1 MGNLDDDNKTYIKL
15 YRKVMD
21 NAIFLELPYDRW
33 HAFEFLILKAR
44 RFPTVTIL
52 KGKPIKLEVG
62 QLICGEDKL
71 ASKWGWSRGK
81 VKRYLDM
88 LENLGMIK
96 KNGTPYGTLI
106 TVENYTKYQG
116 ECSYSDTTD
125 DTTDGTS
132 LDTTGGTSDGTHK
145 KNVKKEKKEKNVKKD
160 IYIGVPDELKTA
172 FMEFAEMREAKKK
185 PITTEN
191 TVTRILNRLEKFAS
205 STDEKIAI
213 LNQSTDHCWIDV
225 YDLKDKPKKGTG
237 NPYLDMLGDECE

>member
-1 MGNLDDDNKTYIKL
+1 MGNLNDDNKTYIKL

-33 HAFEFLILKAR
+33 HAFEFLLLKAR
-44 RFPTVTIL
+44 RFPTVIIL
-52 KGKPIKLEVG
+52 KGKPIRLEVG

-106 TVENYTKYQG
+106 TIENYTKYQG

-125 DTTDGTS
+125 GTTDGTS

-185 PITTEN
+185 PIMTEN

-225 YDLKDKPKKGTG
+225 YDLKEKPKKGTG

>member
-1 MGNLDDDNKTYIKL
+1 MGNLDDNKTYIKL

-106 TVENYTKYQG
+106 TIENYTKYQG
-116 ECSYSDTTD
+116 ECSYSDTSL
-125 DTTDGTS
+125 DTTHGTS
-132 LDTTGGTSDGTHK
+132 LDTTDDTSDGTHK
-145 KNVKKEKKEKNVKKD
+145 KNVKKDKNVKNVKKD

-185 PITTEN
+185 PIMTEN

>member
-15 YRKVMD
+15 YRKVME

-33 HAFEFLILKAR
+33 HAFEFLLLKAR

-62 QLICGEDKL
+62 QLICGEEKL
-71 ASKWGWSRGK
+71 AVKWGWSRGK

-106 TVENYTKYQG
+106 TIENYTKYQG
-116 ECSYSDTTD
+116 ECSYSDTPLGTS
-125 DTTDGTS
+125 DGTS
-132 LDTTGGTSDGTHK
+132 LDTSDGTHK
-145 KNVKKEKKEKNVKKD
+145 KNVKKDKNVKNVKKD

-185 PITTEN
+185 PIMTEN

-225 YDLKDKPKKGTG
+225 YDLKEKPKKGTG
-237 NPYLDMLGDECE
+237 NPYLDMLGDDYER

>member
-33 HAFEFLILKAR
+33 HAFEFLLLKAR

-62 QLICGEDKL
+62 QLICGEEKL
-71 ASKWGWSRGK
+71 AVKWGWSRGK

-116 ECSYSDTTD
+116 ECSYSDTSL
-125 DTTDGTS
+125 DTTDGTP
-132 LDTTGGTSDGTHK
+132 LDTSDDTSDGTHK
-145 KNVKKEKKEKNVKKD
+145 KNVKKEKKEKKEKKD

-185 PITTEN
+185 PIMTEN

-225 YDLKDKPKKGTG
+225 YDLKEKPKKGTG
-237 NPYLDMLGDECE
+237 NPYLDMLGDEQ

>member
-33 HAFEFLILKAR
+33 HAFEFLLLKAR

-62 QLICGEDKL
+62 QLICGEEKL
-71 ASKWGWSRGK
+71 AVKWGWSRGK
-81 VKRYLDM
+81 VIRYLDM

-106 TVENYTKYQG
+106 TIENYTKYQG
-116 ECSYSDTTD
+116 ECSYSDTPLGTS
-125 DTTDGTS
+125 DGTS
-132 LDTTGGTSDGTHK
+132 LDTSDGTHK
-145 KNVKKEKKEKNVKKD
+145 KNVKKDKNVKNVKKD

-185 PITTEN
+185 PIMTEN

-205 STDEKIAI
+205 STEEKIEI

-225 YDLKDKPKKGTG
+225 YELKDKPKKGTG
-237 NPYLDMLGDECE
+237 NPYLDMLGDDYER

>member
-33 HAFEFLILKAR
+33 HAFEFLLLKAR

-62 QLICGEDKL
+62 QLICGEEKL
-71 ASKWGWSRGK
+71 AVKWGWSRGK
-81 VKRYLDM
+81 VKRYLNM

-106 TVENYTKYQG
+106 TIENYTKYQG
-116 ECSYSDTTD
+116 ECSYSDTPL
-125 DTTDGTS
+125 DTSDGTS

-145 KNVKKEKKEKNVKKD
+145 KNVKKDKNVKNVKKD

-185 PITTEN
+185 PIMTEN

-205 STDEKIAI
+205 STEEKIEI

-225 YDLKDKPKKGTG
+225 YDLKEKPKKGTG

>member
-33 HAFEFLILKAR
+33 HAFEFLLLKAR

-62 QLICGEDKL
+62 QLICGEEKL
-71 ASKWGWSRGK
+71 AVKWGWSRGK

-106 TVENYTKYQG
+106 TIENYTKYQG
-116 ECSYSDTTD
+116 ECSYSDTPLGTS
-125 DTTDGTS
+125 DGTS
-132 LDTTGGTSDGTHK
+132 LDTSDGTSDGTHK
-145 KNVKKEKKEKNVKKD
+145 KNVKKDKNVKNVKKD

-185 PITTEN
+185 PIMTEN
-191 TVTRILNRLEKFAS
+191 TITRILNRLEKFAA

>member
-1 MGNLDDDNKTYIKL
+1 MTEDITYIKL
-15 YRKVMD
+15 YRKVME
-21 NAIFLELPYDRW
+21 NAIFLELPYDRC
-33 HAFEFLILKAR
+33 HSFEFLLLNAR

-106 TVENYTKYQG
+106 TIENYTKYQG
-116 ECSYSDTTD
+116 ECSYSDTPLGTS
-125 DTTDGTS
+125 DGTS
-132 LDTTGGTSDGTHK
+132 LDTSDGTSDGTHK
-145 KNVKKEKKEKNVKKD
+145 KNVKKDKNVKNVKKD

-185 PITTEN
+185 PIMTEN
-191 TVTRILNRLEKFAS
+191 TVTRILNILEKFAS

>member
-106 TVENYTKYQG
+106 TIENYTKYQG
-116 ECSYSDTTD
+116 ECSYSDTPLGTS
-125 DTTDGTS
+125 DGTS
-132 LDTTGGTSDGTHK
+132 LDTIDGTSDGTHK

-172 FMEFAEMREAKKK
+172 FMEFAEMREAKIK
-185 PITTEN
+185 PIMTEN

-205 STDEKIAI
+205 STDEKIAM

-237 NPYLDMLGDECE
+237 NPYLDMLGDEQ

>member
-106 TVENYTKYQG
+106 TIENYTKYQG
-116 ECSYSDTTD
+116 ECSYSDT
-125 DTTDGTS
+125 S
-132 LDTTGGTSDGTHK
+132 LDTTDGTSDGTHK
-145 KNVKKEKKEKNVKKD
+145 KNVKKDKNVKNAKKD

-185 PITTEN
+185 PIMTEN

-237 NPYLDMLGDECE
+237 NPYLDMLGDEQ

>member
-116 ECSYSDTTD
+116 ECSYSDTSL
-125 DTTDGTS
+125 DTTDGTP
-132 LDTTGGTSDGTHK
+132 LDTSDGTSDGTHK

-185 PITTEN
+185 PIMTEN

-205 STDEKIAI
+205 STDEKIAM

-225 YDLKDKPKKGTG
+225 YDLREKPKKGTG
-237 NPYLDMLGDECE
+237 NPYLDMLGDEQ

>member
-15 YRKVMD
+15 YRKVME

-62 QLICGEDKL
+62 QLICGEEKL
-71 ASKWGWSRGK
+71 AVKWGWSRGK

-106 TVENYTKYQG
+106 TIENYTKYQG
-116 ECSYSDTTD
+116 ECSYSDTPLGTS
-125 DTTDGTS
+125 DGTS
-132 LDTTGGTSDGTHK
+132 LDTSDDTSDGTHK
-145 KNVKKEKKEKNVKKD
+145 KNVKKDKNVKNVKKD

-185 PITTEN
+185 PIMTEN

-205 STDEKIAI
+205 STEEKIEI

-225 YDLKDKPKKGTG
+225 YELKDKPKKGTG

>member
-1 MGNLDDDNKTYIKL
+1 MGCLNDDKTYIKL

-62 QLICGEDKL
+62 QLICGEEKL
-71 ASKWGWSRGK
+71 AVKWGWSRGK

-106 TVENYTKYQG
+106 TIENYTKYQG
-116 ECSYSDTTD
+116 ECSYSDTPLGTS
-125 DTTDGTS
+125 DGTS
-132 LDTTGGTSDGTHK
+132 LDTSDDTSDGTHK
-145 KNVKKEKKEKNVKKD
+145 KNVKKDKNVKNVKKD

-185 PITTEN
+185 PIMTEN

-225 YDLKDKPKKGTG
+225 YDLKEKPKKGTG
-237 NPYLDMLGDECE
+237 NPYLDMLGEEE

>member
-62 QLICGEDKL
+62 QLICGEEKL
-71 ASKWGWSRGK
+71 AVKWGWSRGK

-106 TVENYTKYQG
+106 TIENYTKYQG
-116 ECSYSDTTD
+116 ECSYSDTPLGTS
-125 DTTDGTS
+125 DGTS
-132 LDTTGGTSDGTHK
+132 LDTSDDTSDGTHK

-185 PITTEN
+185 PIMTEN

-237 NPYLDMLGDECE
+237 NPYLDMLGDEQ

>member
-1 MGNLDDDNKTYIKL
+1 MGCLNDDKTYIKL

-116 ECSYSDTTD
+116 ECSYSDTPL
-125 DTTDGTS
+125 DTTDGTP
-132 LDTTGGTSDGTHK
+132 LDTSDDTSDGTHK

-160 IYIGVPDELKTA
+160 IYIGVPDEIKTA

-185 PITTEN
+185 PIMTEN

-237 NPYLDMLGDECE
+237 NPYLDMLGDEQ

>member
-62 QLICGEDKL
+62 QLICGEEKL
-71 ASKWGWSRGK
+71 AVKWGWSRGK

-106 TVENYTKYQG
+106 TIENYTKYQG
-116 ECSYSDTTD
+116 ECSYSDTSL
-125 DTTDGTS
+125 DTTHGTS
-132 LDTTGGTSDGTHK
+132 LDTSDDTSDGTHK

-160 IYIGVPDELKTA
+160 IYIGVPDEIKTA

-185 PITTEN
+185 PIMTEN

-237 NPYLDMLGDECE
+237 NPYLDMLGDEQ

>member
-1 MGNLDDDNKTYIKL
+1 MTEDITYIKL
-15 YRKVMD
+15 YRKVME

-33 HAFEFLILKAR
+33 HAFEFLLLKAR

-62 QLICGEDKL
+62 QLICGEEKL
-71 ASKWGWSRGK
+71 AVKWGWSRGK

-106 TVENYTKYQG
+106 TIENYTKYQG
-116 ECSYSDTTD
+116 ECSYSDTSL

-132 LDTTGGTSDGTHK
+132 LDTSDDTSDGTHK
-145 KNVKKEKKEKNVKKD
+145 KNVKKDKNVKNVKKD

-185 PITTEN
+185 PIMTEN

-237 NPYLDMLGDECE
+237 NPYLDMLGYEQ

>member
-1 MGNLDDDNKTYIKL
+1 MGNLNDDNKTYIKL

-33 HAFEFLILKAR
+33 HAFEFLLLKAR

-106 TVENYTKYQG
+106 TIENYTKYQG

-132 LDTTGGTSDGTHK
+132 LDTSDGTSDGTHK
-145 KNVKKEKKEKNVKKD
+145 KNVKKDKNVKNVKKD

-172 FMEFAEMREAKKK
+172 FMEFAEMRKTIKK
-185 PITTEN
+185 PITTQN
-191 TVTRILNRLEKFAS
+191 TVTRILNKLNKLAT
-205 STDEKIAI
+205 STEEKIEI
-213 LNQSTDHCWIDV
+213 LNQSVDRCWQDV

>member
-15 YRKVMD
+15 YRKVME

-33 HAFEFLILKAR
+33 HAFEFLLLKAR

-71 ASKWGWSRGK
+71 ASIWGWSRGK

-106 TVENYTKYQG
+106 TIENYTKYQG
-116 ECSYSDTTD
+116 ECSYSDTPVGTS
-125 DTTDGTS
+125 DGTS
-132 LDTTGGTSDGTHK
+132 LDTSDDTSDGTHK

-185 PITTEN
+185 PIMTEN

-225 YDLKDKPKKGTG
+225 YDLKEKPKKGTG

>member
-1 MGNLDDDNKTYIKL
+1 MTEDITYIKL
-15 YRKVMD
+15 YRKVME

-33 HAFEFLILKAR
+33 HAFEFLLLKAR

-106 TVENYTKYQG
+106 TIENYTKYQG
-116 ECSYSDTTD
+116 ECSYSDT
-125 DTTDGTS
+125 S
-132 LDTTGGTSDGTHK
+132 LDTTGGTPLDTSDDTSDGTHK
-145 KNVKKEKKEKNVKKD
+145 KNVKKDKNVKNVKKD

-185 PITTEN
+185 PIMTEN

>member
-106 TVENYTKYQG
+106 TIENYTKYQG

-185 PITTEN
+185 PIMTEN

-225 YDLKDKPKKGTG
+225 YDLKEKPKKGTG

>member
-15 YRKVMD
+15 YRKITD

-106 TVENYTKYQG
+106 TIENYTKYQG
-116 ECSYSDTTD
+116 ECSYSDTPLGTS
-125 DTTDGTS
+125 DGTS
-132 LDTTGGTSDGTHK
+132 LDTSDDTSDGTHK
-145 KNVKKEKKEKNVKKD
+145 KNVKNVKNVKKVKKD
-160 IYIGVPDELKTA
+160 IYISPRNIIPPTLEMVSRYCTERNNGVDPQKFIDWY
-172 FMEFAEMREAKKK
+172 EARGWQVGKVKMK
-185 PITTEN
+185 DWQAAVRTW
-191 TVTRILNRLEKFAS
+191 EK
-205 STDEKIAI
+205 
-213 LNQSTDHCWIDV
+213 N
-225 YDLKDKPKKGTG
+225 DKPRKGTG
-237 NPYLDMLGDECE
+237 NPYLDMLGE

>member
-1 MGNLDDDNKTYIKL
+1 MGNLNDDNKTYIKL

-33 HAFEFLILKAR
+33 HAFEFLLLKAR

-106 TVENYTKYQG
+106 TIENYTKYQG

-132 LDTTGGTSDGTHK
+132 LDTSDGTSDGTHK
-145 KNVKKEKKEKNVKKD
+145 KNVKKDKNVKNVKKD

-172 FMEFAEMREAKKK
+172 FMEFAEMRKTIKK
-185 PITTEN
+185 PITTQN
-191 TVTRILNRLEKFAS
+191 TVTRILNKLNKLAT
-205 STDEKIAI
+205 STEEKIEI
-213 LNQSTDHCWIDV
+213 LNQSVDRCWQDV

-237 NPYLDMLGDECE
+237 NPYLDMLGDEQ